1 MAEAQIKVALNA
13 LARTGVQIREHD
25 DRGNDVG
32 DAVELEP
39 KGSKSFSLK
48 EGHSVVVVA
57 GSSVE
62 PPKGKQSE
70 STVVTLSVEKDSTHA
85 AKVEMTQGIAAL
97 DSRQVTSAAEVRFTL
112 ENDARLRITRGLK
125 DEDRVEP
132 AAEPAAA

>member
-13 LARTGVQIREHD
+13 LARTGVEIREHD

-32 DAVELEP
+32 EVVELA
-39 KGSKSFSLK
+39 KGSKTFSLK
-48 EGHSVVVVA
+48 EGHSVVIIPGA
-57 GSSVE
+57 ANE
-62 PPKGKQSE
+62 PTKGKQPE

-97 DSRQVTSAAEVRFTL
+97 DSRQVTAAADVRFTL
-112 ENDARLRITRGLK
+112 ENDARLRITRGAQ

-132 AAEPAAA
+132 EAEPAAS

>member
-32 DAVELEP
+32 DAVELE
-39 KGSKSFSLK
+39 KGSKTFSLK
-48 EGHSVVVVA
+48 EGHSVVIVPGA
-57 GSSVE
+57 SIE